1 MQKIPAVLFAAALA
15 CTPAGFAEQ
24 ADSYLSAEPDI
35 NDRPSLLQSIPL
47 LQSLRNISQQQEYRS
62 PEVHDLKN
70 RYGVRTLFVAA
81 QDLPMVDIQLTF
93 NAGSAR
99 DQEIGAGLYGLANTA
114 AKLMDEGTEK

>member
-1 MQKIPAVLFAAALA
+1 MQKIPAVLLLAALA
-15 CTPAGFAEQ
+15 CAPAVFAEQ

-35 NDRPSLLQSIPL
+35 NDNPSQLQSIPL
-47 LQSLRNISQQQEYRS
+47 LQSLRNISRQQEYRS

-99 DQEIGAGLYGLANTA
+99 DQEIGAGLYGLANTV